1 MQQSLSMKRAAI
13 VIAASALSMLGCS
26 KKPTPD
32 GAPAEGS
39 AAVEPGKGRRL
50 PSAELAAACDGKK
63 SGDECSAK
71 LGDRELKG
79 QCAAGPENAQSGQL
93 FCRPTRHAPPVQ

>member
-1 MQQSLSMKRAAI
+1 MNKSLSMTRTAI
-13 VIAASALSMLGCS
+13 VIAASALSILGCS

-39 AAVEPGKGRRL
+39 AAVEPGKGHRQ
-50 PSAELAAACDGKK
+50 PSAELSAACDGKK

-79 QCAAGPENAQSGQL
+79 QCTARPENAQSGQL